1 MRGLSNSTKE
11 LIEYAYRL
19 LVADHPQTLR
29 QLHYAVFSRREI
41 PYEND
46 QADYKRL
53 SRATSVACRAYR
65 AWELESGRDSDG
77 DPPAYSIPADWMV
90 DETRQPETVSV
101 WRDATQYVET
111 VKRSYRRDNW
121 QDQANYCEVWKKR
134 HSWAPSG
141 PSRTPGASRYGC
153 ATDSAAPV
161 GAPPCPHSSSH
172 YSSLSYCALPRALK
186 LRKSV
191 GRNLPS
197 TSLCC
202 PGRFEL
208 LLSNSVPQAPS
219 ITSPVILVGRTGRG
233 NAAGDLRP
241 AGMRLGQ
248 CGGEGDA
255 GAGDLCTGRVRRLE
269 RRSDGDCGTGAASA
283 GAAASAAGGS
293 GDNRRLLVRAT
304 VNGDGLA
311 GAKGCPAGD
320 SDNGRANVGGGAH
333 RGGACRAN
341 RRDDGGLEARAR
353 INHNRLA
360 GAKVRHAGD
369 FDIVRAGGRS
379 GRQGAGG
386 LQQEIVAVAVGVGAV
401 REAAHAPM
409 GRAGGRSGRP
419 AEATAETTAARA
431 GRRHAA
437 ATLPCS
443 GGSLVTLGGPW
454 VDKEAVVEAVDHQA
468 RGGVPD
474 RESTR
479 LNSS

>member
-219 ITSPVILVGRTGRG
+219 ITSPVILVGRTRRG
-233 NAAGDLRP
+233 NAAGRAPCITNSDRGVVTAIRGASLRFAP
-241 AGMRLGQ
+241 RP
-248 CGGEGDA
+248 
-255 GAGDLCTGRVRRLE
+255 TPVVRP
-269 RRSDGDCGTGAASA
+269 RS
-283 GAAASAAGGS
+283 ASAAG
-293 GDNRRLLVRAT
+293 
-304 VNGDGLA
+304 
-311 GAKGCPAGD
+311 
-320 SDNGRANVGGGAH
+320 
-333 RGGACRAN
+333 
-341 RRDDGGLEARAR
+341 
-353 INHNRLA
+353 
-360 GAKVRHAGD
+360 
-369 FDIVRAGGRS
+369 
-379 GRQGAGG
+379 
-386 LQQEIVAVAVGVGAV
+386 
-401 REAAHAPM
+401 
-409 GRAGGRSGRP
+409 RP
-419 AEATAETTAARA
+419 AERRGCLSHECSIEQSHAEA
-431 GRRHAA
+431 
-437 ATLPCS
+437 LQCE
-443 GGSLVTLGGPW
+443 
-454 VDKEAVVEAVDHQA
+454 K
-468 RGGVPD
+468 
-474 RESTR
+474 
-479 LNSS
+479 